1 MSGAESDPDSGTRF
15 DVLIVGAGHAG
26 VHVAAT
32 LAGSFEGSIGLLSAE
47 RREPYER
54 PPLTKAFLVGDV
66 TEPETAG
73 PVSGLA
79 DPGDRRIQLHA
90 RAALAVPA
98 QQVPGDLGTSYP
110 GKQA

>member
-1 MSGAESDPDSGTRF
+1 MTGAESDPDSGTRF

-66 TEPETAG
+66 TASSGYRLVGRHFSVIYRFLTTYG
-73 PVSGLA
+73 SVSTR
-79 DPGDRRIQLHA
+79 P
-90 RAALAVPA
+90 
-98 QQVPGDLGTSYP
+98 
-110 GKQA
+110 